1 MYDRAVT
8 AWWKDG
14 PVPSLEERVA
24 YLEGRTEE
32 HAAAMGDVRIDI
44 RELRSELIHR
54 FEHADHRFEQI
65 DRRFEQ
71 IDRRFEQIDGR
82 LHHIDTRFTW
92 LIGVQFA
99 TLLAVLG
106 ALIGTSAR

>member
-1 MYDRAVT
+1 MYYRAVV

-32 HAAAMGDVRIDI
+32 HAVAMGEVRGDI
-44 RELRSELIHR
+44 RELRAEMIRR
-54 FEHADHRFEQI
+54 FEHAD
-65 DRRFEQ
+65 RRFEQ
-71 IDRRFEQIDGR
+71 MDGR
-82 LHHIDTRFTW
+82 LHHMDTRFTW

-99 TLLAVLG
+99 TLLAVIG
-106 ALIGTSAR
+106 ALLGTSR